1 MDNIEISLGKFR
13 LEIFLVYISSGG
25 QRWGGVWAKLGQ
37 SLLSTKNEFPF
48 EWLRTGKLSSTLRGR
63 GRR

>member
-25 QRWGGVWAKLGQ
+25 KGGEGVGGKIRPV
-37 SLLSTKNEFPF
+37 LLSTKNEFPF
-48 EWLRTGKLSSTLRGR
+48 EWLRTGK
-63 GRR
+63 